1 MPNSTLDA
9 AAAATGPLAYFI
21 DLEPPQD
28 NFLADTLAGLGASP
42 KTMSPKYFYDKRG
55 SEIFDDIC
63 RTPEYYVTRTEMA
76 LLKSMGA
83 DLKALAPAEASVVE
97 YGSGSSWKIRALL
110 DALKDP
116 AEYVAIDI
124 SSDHLR
130 EAATLIARDYPAI
143 QVGAICAD
151 FTQPIAL
158 PTDVA
163 ASAGGRLGFLPGS
176 TIGNLTPEH
185 ATAFLTHAR
194 DLLGDDGSLLIGVDL
209 VKNTERLEA
218 AYNDAGRHTAAFNL
232 NLLVRMQTELGA
244 DIDPDAFEHRAF
256 FNPDR
261 QRIEMHLAARRA
273 TAITVGGQ
281 TFAFAAG
288 ETIHT
293 ENSHK
298 YTVDGFHRIARS
310 ADFTAREVWCDPDDL
325 FSLHYLVASKD

>member
-218 AYNDAGRHTAAFNL
+218 AYNDAGGHTAAFNL

-256 FNPDR
+256 FNPER